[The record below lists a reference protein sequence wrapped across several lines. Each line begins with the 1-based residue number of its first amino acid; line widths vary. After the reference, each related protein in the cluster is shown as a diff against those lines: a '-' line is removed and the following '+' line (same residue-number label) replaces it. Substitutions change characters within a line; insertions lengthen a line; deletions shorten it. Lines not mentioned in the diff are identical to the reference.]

1 MSEETVYYRRN
12 LPHLHPRD
20 KNYFITFRLAGSLPV
35 DVSQIFKAEQEA
47 YIKYLRRKFDGKQFN
62 IEKYKLEKRNFTK
75 FDDWLDKCSTGPQ
88 WLKDER
94 IAVTVAK
101 KLHELDGIRYKLI
114 AYCIM
119 SNHVHLLINPTWVL
133 GYTKSNILA
142 TTKDYLLT

>member
-1 MSEETVYYRRN
+1 M
-12 LPHLHPRD
+12 
-20 KNYFITFRLAGSLPV
+20 
-35 DVSQIFKAEQEA
+35 
-47 YIKYLRRKFDGKQFN
+47 
-62 IEKYKLEKRNFTK
+62 EKRNFTK

-101 KLHELDGIRYKLI
+101 KLHELDGIKYKLI

-119 SNHVHLLINPTWVL
+119 SNHVHLLINPTWIL
-133 GYTKSNILA
+133 GNKKSNILG